1 MHLDSYLLVSGDQHI
16 NLMLMISDGGTEGL
30 RVFPSISQAF
40 PRLQLES
47 EVTYRHVID
56 AWSPGDVTSFGG
68 RR

>member
-1 MHLDSYLLVSGDQHI
+1 
-16 NLMLMISDGGTEGL
+16 MLMISGGGTEGL

-40 PRLQLES
+40 TRLQLES

-56 AWSPGDVTSFGG
+56 AWSPVDVTSLGG